1 MKNGNHAASKQD
13 LAELERRLTKA
24 TVELESRLTKAMA
37 EMNAQ
42 LTKAMTEQEERLQE
56 AIHDGETRLLKA
68 FYSYAEA
75 AQKHFVDLERSD
87 LSLRERLGIMDA
99 RITELER
106 RLNMPP
112 PRQQSPATR

>member
-24 TVELESRLTKAMA
+24 TVELESRLTKAMVDL
-37 EMNAQ
+37 ENRLENR
-42 LTKAMTEQEERLQE
+42 LTEGFQE
-56 AIHDGETRLLKA
+56 AVHDSETRLLKA

-87 LSLRERLGIMDA
+87 LSLRERMGIMDA
-99 RITELER
+99 RITDLER

-112 PRQQSPATR
+112 PRQEPLTTR